1 MQVMPCLLERRN
13 MIVTAPTG
21 TGKTLSFLL
30 PILQNLTPGKKIGA
44 VIMVPLQE
52 LATQILDVL
61 TSLAG
66 ESPITFQ
73 CCSKLTA
80 EEVAKIEGNKSPGF
94 NILITTPLTFLK
106 YFEGRRVLLKQVEYV
121 ILDECDKCFE

>member
-1 MQVMPCLLERRN
+1 

-30 PILQNLTPGKKIGA
+30 PLLQNLPAGRKIGA

-52 LATQILDVL
+52 LATQILEVL

-66 ESPITFQ
+66 DLPITFQ

-80 EEVAKIEGNKSPGF
+80 EEIGKI
-94 NILITTPLTFLK
+94 
-106 YFEGRRVLLKQVEYV
+106 
-121 ILDECDKCFE
+121 